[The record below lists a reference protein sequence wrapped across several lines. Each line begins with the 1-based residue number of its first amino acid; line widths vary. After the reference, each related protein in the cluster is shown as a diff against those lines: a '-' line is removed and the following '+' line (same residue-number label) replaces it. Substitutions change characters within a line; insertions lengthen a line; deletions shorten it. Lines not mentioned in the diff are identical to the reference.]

1 MRTSWAMLIVVWMA
15 VIIGCKGLGELGKK
29 KESGSAEGTY
39 WTQACVV
46 SGSEMLGALGDEAA
60 LIDLKTGNTVK
71 RVNRWYDHII
81 CFPNGDVVALNR
93 GREPEA
99 VWLNREA
106 RSERASDWSAV
117 GPTADGRLVVYYR
130 DEDRSGSKSRTRY
143 DGPLQLA
150 IESLGESRRVTEPFK
165 FPPDLFSGLG
175 RRSVSSFI
183 TKPVRVLDNGKL
195 LVVAGF
201 RPSLSTDNYV
211 TPTAWGFFLVDPERG
226 TVVSHGPVRISDN
239 DVNLD
244 SDYKWAATADG
255 SLVAGGFTTSNKVV
269 VAVLRATDAREV
281 FRAQLVNSQEIQQVC
296 LNSDGTLLA
305 AGVNVEEGKGGRVDV
320 FDVKT
325 GRLLWWEHTDQLPY
339 ILEFLEDDSLVLL
352 TDKRTIARRNVKGD

>member
-1 MRTSWAMLIVVWMA
+1 MLIVVWMI

-29 KESGSAEGTY
+29 KESGPAEGTY
-39 WTQACVV
+39 WTQGCMV
-46 SGSEMLGALGDEAA
+46 SGSEMLGVLGDEAA
-60 LIDLKTGNTVK
+60 LVDLKTGNTVK
-71 RVNRWYDHII
+71 RVNSSYDHLA
-81 CFPNGDVVALNR
+81 CFPNGDVVALDR
-93 GREPEA
+93 GRKPEA

-106 RSERASDWSAV
+106 RFGRASDWSAV

-130 DEDRSGSKSRTRY
+130 DEDRSESKYRTSY
-143 DGPLQLA
+143 DGPLQVA
-150 IESLGESRRVTEPFK
+150 IESLGESRRVTESFK
-165 FPPDLFSGLG
+165 LPPDLFPGLG
-175 RRSVSSFI
+175 RGSVSSFI

-201 RPSLSTDNYV
+201 RPSVSSDNYV
-211 TPTAWGFFLVDPERG
+211 SPTAWGFFLVDPERR

-244 SDYKWAATADG
+244 SDYRWAATADG
-255 SLVAGGFTTSNKVV
+255 RLVAGGFTKSNKVV
-269 VAVLRATDAREV
+269 VAVMRATDAREV
-281 FRAQLVNSQEIQQVC
+281 FRVQLVNSQEIQQVR
-296 LNSDGTLLA
+296 LSRDGTLLA

-325 GRLLWWEHTDQLPY
+325 GRLLWWEPTNQLPY